1 MIDSSRTGRNKRIF
15 YNTLTGWRTFGDK
28 SKFVD
33 SIKNDASVKVVSQVD
48 GHITG
53 FTHTEIYSDNL
64 SIAGQYPW
72 FIGQHFD
79 KDHFEFS
86 KEFFGGLQYGHL
98 WANIG
103 GQNGT
108 LVNILNGLPPAHIF
122 Q

>member
-1 MIDSSRTGRNKRIF
+1 MLKCSFNLPSSLYMIDSSRTGRNKRIF
-15 YNTLTGWRTFGDK
+15 YNTLTGWRTCGDK

-72 FIGQHFD
+72 FI
-79 KDHFEFS
+79 
-86 KEFFGGLQYGHL
+86 
-98 WANIG
+98 
-103 GQNGT
+103 
-108 LVNILNGLPPAHIF
+108 VNILIKTTLNSRKSFLAACNMVICGLI
-122 Q
+122 